1 MNSITQYI
9 IQKGIPEDVFILIFA
24 IPIIF
29 AVVIFARRIIGL
41 RTFGLF
47 TPLTLVIL
55 LSVIGIKNGAI
66 LFAAIFILMIILRYF
81 LKKIALL
88 SLTDT
93 RVLDALTFCILILI
107 IVLFFLYIPFFQKIP
122 FDIVILLT
130 ILLISSYIES
140 LLTTWEARGFKR
152 FISPALESLGLIIIS
167 YFLVNWEF
175 IKDVILKYPLGITLI
190 SVIIIILLAKWRGLK
205 IKEFIEFKEVIKH
218 VELPEKK

>member
-1 MNSITQYI
+1 MPSITQYI
-9 IQKGIPEDVFILIFA
+9 LNRGIPEDIFILIFA

-29 AVVIFARRIIGL
+29 AIIISARRIIGL

-47 TPLTLVIL
+47 TPLTLVML

-66 LFAAIFILMIILRYF
+66 LFATIFVSMIIVRYF
-81 LKKIALL
+81 LKKVTLL

-93 RVLDALTFCILILI
+93 RVLDALTFCILIVI
-107 IVLFFLYIPFFQKIP
+107 IVLFFLYIPFLQKIP
-122 FDIVILLT
+122 FDIVIFLT
-130 ILLISSYIES
+130 ILLMSSYIES

-152 FISPALESLGLIIIS
+152 FVSPALESLGLIIIS
-167 YFLVNWEF
+167 YFLINWGF
-175 IKDVILKYPLGITLI
+175 IKDIILKYPLGVILI

-205 IKEFIEFKEVIKH
+205 IREFIEFKEVIKH